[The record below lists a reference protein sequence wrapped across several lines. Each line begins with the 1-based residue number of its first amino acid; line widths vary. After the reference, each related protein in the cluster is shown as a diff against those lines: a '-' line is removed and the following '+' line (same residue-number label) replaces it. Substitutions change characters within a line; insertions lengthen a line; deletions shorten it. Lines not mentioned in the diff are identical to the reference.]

1 MTTVDW
7 IEIVR
12 RFGIPLATYLL
23 LRWARPRIPH
33 QATQLLWAAVI
44 AHLGAAV
51 IATVWDV
58 FDQTMFLR
66 RLGLDTQIRFGLGFS
81 SLASMLYVAGL
92 VGALYATVV
101 ALRYRATVVRPTP
114 ALGPALAQR
123 PTADLFTTHIRTAD
137 STRIAPR
144 PLPDA
149 THLVVQQ
156 APDATR
162 LNPQPPYPAT
172 LPWPP
177 PEPLEATHLS
187 PRLHPP
193 TTPAMPPYPQQSPYP
208 QQPPYPQ
215 EAPYAHQAPYPQQ
228 PYPQQAPPPGWI
240 ERR

>member
-51 IATVWDV
+51 IATVWDI
-58 FDQTMFLR
+58 FDQTVFLR

-81 SLASMLYVAGL
+81 SLASLLYVAGL

-101 ALRYRATVVRPTP
+101 ALRYRAAFVRPVP
-114 ALGPALAQR
+114 APSPAPAQR
-123 PTADLFTTHIRTAD
+123 PTADLFTTHIRPAD

-149 THLVVQQ
+149 THPVVQQ

-162 LNPQPPYPAT
+162 LNPQPPYPPPP
-172 LPWPP
+172 PWPP

-187 PRLHPP
+187 SRHHPP
-193 TTPAMPPYPQQSPYP
+193 TAPAAPPYPHQPPYSQQPPYP
-208 QQPPYPQ
+208 QQPP
-215 EAPYAHQAPYPQQ
+215 
-228 PYPQQAPPPGWI
+228 PPGWG